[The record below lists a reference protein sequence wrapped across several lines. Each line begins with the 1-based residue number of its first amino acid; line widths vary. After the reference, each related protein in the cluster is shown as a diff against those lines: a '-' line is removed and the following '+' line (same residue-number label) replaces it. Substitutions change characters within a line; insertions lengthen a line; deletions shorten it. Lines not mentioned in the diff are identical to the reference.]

1 MSGEGVSMK
10 ISELSDRSGL
20 TVQTIKFYL
29 REGLLPK
36 GTATAAT
43 RAEYD
48 DGHLQRLRLI
58 RALREVGDLPVAAI
72 TRIVSA
78 LDDEK
83 MELHDLLG
91 TAQYALGPHVDSRAD
106 DAGRR
111 AARQDVDALIAEL
124 GWRVSPDAPARDL
137 LAQTFLALRR
147 LGFPIVLTELRPYI
161 EAAAAISE
169 HELGK
174 VTADAPRER
183 ALQGLLVTTV
193 LYEQV
198 LIALHR
204 LAQEDVSARRF
215 GDRPD
220 GS

>member
-1 MSGEGVSMK
+1 MK

-29 REGLLPK
+29 REGLLQK

-48 DGHLQRLRLI
+48 DRHLQRLRLI

-72 TRIVSA
+72 TRIVAA
-78 LDDEK
+78 LEDEK
-83 MELHDLLG
+83 FDLHNLLG
-91 TAQYALGPHVDSRAD
+91 TAQYALGPHVEARAD
-106 DAGRR
+106 DGDWR
-111 AARQDVDALIAEL
+111 AARQDVDALVADLE
-124 GWRVSPDAPARDL
+124 WRVNPYAPACDL

-161 EAAAAISE
+161 EAATAISE
-169 HELGK
+169 HEVGK
-174 VTADAPRER
+174 LTADAPRDR
-183 ALQGLLVTTV
+183 ALLGMLVATV

-204 LAQEDVSARRF
+204 LAQENASARRF
-215 GDRPD
+215 GDGRD